1 MKLNSPFNLK
11 QKPSVPDA
19 VVPASSGAGT
29 PPPVVEEQKST
40 IVTVPLIG
48 LRLPRSQL
56 ILFGVMLTGLVV
68 FQILRNGSSEES
80 ASQTFVAQT
89 PVVQP
94 QPAAAAPPPMPDIQA
109 PPLPEPSAQTALP
122 SPLAASPG
130 LSDSGRD
137 EEQDEKLASLRS
149 WTANNREGLKALDAR
164 LRALESQIATLQAQR
179 VPPAAKALPV
189 THAAPRRSA
198 SARHRSSSALKGA
211 KVLSIYPGL
220 AWVRWKGSTWAL
232 HPGDTLGTATVTA
245 VDTAK
250 REVVTTAGVLR

>member
-1 MKLNSPFNLK
+1 VKLKSPFNLN

-19 VVPASSGAGT
+19 VVPASSGAST

-80 ASQTFVAQT
+80 ANPEFVAQT

-94 QPAAAAPPPMPDIQA
+94 QPAAPAPMPDIQA
-109 PPLPEPSAQTALP
+109 QSLPEPAALP
-122 SPLAASPG
+122 SPLVASPG
-130 LSDSGRD
+130 LSVSGRD
-137 EEQDEKLASLRS
+137 EEQDAKLASLRS

-179 VPPAAKALPV
+179 VPPAVKAQPV
-189 THAAPRRSA
+189 THAAPRRNA
-198 SARHRSSSALKGA
+198 SPRHRSSSALKGA